1 MLGNFYHQETEA
13 ASHMLPIV
21 RKHRIMTTN
30 AQLTVQPTAYAVR
43 EPPPWTSTAYICE
56 VSHLN

>member
-1 MLGNFYHQETEA
+1 MLGNFDHQETEA

-30 AQLTVQPTAYAVR
+30 AQLR
-43 EPPPWTSTAYICE
+43 KSTQIRDDDKRAF
-56 VSHLN
+56 SHLQLRARGS